1 MARTGRPLCLQ
12 RVGSMWTLFFQ
23 AGPVRDWPSASQSDT
38 AAFGR
43 FFRLLLDAGV
53 NIAPSQFEA
62 GFMSIAHTR
71 DDLDRTI
78 EAARRAFRALQG

>member
-1 MARTGRPLCLQ
+1 MAPMSVNRL
-12 RVGSMWTLFFQ
+12 VGGMFCTYFQ
-23 AGPVRDWPSASQSDT
+23 EGPVHSFADAARSDT
-38 AAFGR
+38 AAFGK

-78 EAARRAFRALQG
+78 EATRRAFRAI